1 METQDVELGYLAR
14 PDDTPGPAP
23 GVVMVPD
30 VWGLYDHYK
39 DLARRLAGEGF
50 AVLAL
55 DLYRRIGGKPPIS
68 SPEEAMA
75 WIDGLDDREV
85 LGDVQAG
92 VDFLAAGPAASRRV
106 GVTGFCMGGQYALLA
121 ACGCTGLSACAPFY
135 GMVRYAEGLDA
146 ERKPRAPLEAL
157 RDLTCPVKGFYGA
170 DDHLIPQADVEA
182 LRAGLTASAPGG
194 EVIVYP
200 GAGHAFMN
208 DSRPPL
214 YREEAA
220 RDAWPRLVGFLR
232 ERLAGQ
238 SG

>member
-1 METQDVELGYLAR
+1 MDTQDVELGFLAR
-14 PDDTPGPAP
+14 PAGAAP

-55 DLYRRIGGKPPIS
+55 DLYRRIGGKPSIS
-68 SPEEAMA
+68 TPEEAMV
-75 WIDGLDDREV
+75 WIDGLDDRQV
-85 LGDVQAG
+85 LDDVQAG
-92 VDFLAAGPAASRRV
+92 VDFLAAGPASSAGSARV
-106 GVTGFCMGGQYALLA
+106 GITGFCMGGQYALLA
-121 ACGCTGLSACAPFY
+121 ACTCTGLSACAPFY
-135 GMVRYAEGLDA
+135 GMVRYAGGLDP

-157 RDLTCPVKGFYGA
+157 IDLSCPVLGFYGA
-170 DDHLIPQADVEA
+170 EDHLIPQTDVDA
-182 LRAGLTASAPGG
+182 LRAGLTASAHGG

-214 YREEAA
+214 YREDAA

-232 ERLAGQ
+232 EEGAC
-238 SG
+238 ST

>member
-1 METQDVELGYLAR
+1 VDTQDVELGFLAR
-14 PDDTPGPAP
+14 PEGPAP
-23 GVVMVPD
+23 AVVMVPD

-55 DLYRRIGGKPPIS
+55 DLYRRIGGKPSIS
-68 SPEEAMA
+68 TPEEAMV
-75 WIDGLDDREV
+75 WIDGLDDRQV
-85 LGDVQAG
+85 LDDVQAG
-92 VDFLAAGPAASRRV
+92 VDFLAAGPASSAGSARV

-121 ACGCTGLSACAPFY
+121 ACTCTGLSACAPFY
-135 GMVRYAEGLDA
+135 GMVRYAGGLDP

-157 RDLTCPVKGFYGA
+157 IDLTCPVLGFYGA
-170 DDHLIPQADVEA
+170 EDHLIPQDDVDA
-182 LRAGLTASAPGG
+182 LRAGLTASAHGG
-194 EVIVYP
+194 EVILYP

-214 YREEAA
+214 YREDAA

-232 ERLAGQ
+232 ERLTD
-238 SG
+238 